1 MKGRYILTA
10 AFALMLTSC
19 HVPAR
24 YAMRGAGG
32 RTSYNKTIQKTNNEQ
47 MLLNLVR
54 LRYCDTPYFLDVG
67 AVTAQFSQKGKL
79 QPSFTIPGF
88 DSASPFKFGAEYE
101 WQNNPTIS
109 YSPLQGSSFAK
120 QLLQPIDLRT
130 LQKII
135 YSGWN
140 IDRVF
145 RVTVQN
151 IDNLPNARGS
161 SGPAPEIAPDY
172 ERFQEVSALLGYFQR
187 RGELL
192 MGVHQAE
199 RKSKDAGAP
208 VVCCQSVQITF
219 PKGTEEADRL
229 AGLLEGTTTTKDSY
243 YINLPIGFTKEQEI
257 GILPR
262 SVLGCMYHLS
272 LGVEVPCE
280 HINCGAVIVT
290 KNPDGSLFD
299 WGNVV
304 GNMLRIHSSKN
315 YPSNAFMAVRYRD
328 YWFYISNYDVK
339 SKRTLALLMQIY
351 NLQQGESDKVQ
362 APILTIPIG
371 V

>member
-1 MKGRYILTA
+1 MKGRYIITA

-88 DSASPFKFGAEYE
+88 DKDSPFKFGAEYE

-109 YSPLQGSSFAK
+109 YSPLEGSSFAK

-145 RVTVQN
+145 RIAVQN

-161 SGPAPEIAPDY
+161 SGPAPEIAPEY
-172 ERFQEVSALLGYFQR
+172 KGFQEVAALLGDFQR
-187 RGELL
+187 KGQLL
-192 MGVHQAE
+192 MGVRQLDQGQ
-199 RKSKDAGAP
+199 KDKP
-208 VVCCQSVQITF
+208 LCCQAVQLTF
-219 PKGTEEADRL
+219 PTGTEEADRL
-229 AGLLEGTTTTKDSY
+229 AHLLEGVTTSKDNY
-243 YINLPIGFTKEQEI
+243 YINLRVGFTKELQI

-262 SVLGCMYHLS
+262 SVLGAMYHLS
-272 LGVEVPCE
+272 LAVEVPCE
-280 HINCGAVIVT
+280 HLNCGAVVVT
-290 KNPDGSLFD
+290 KNTDGSLFD
-299 WGNVV
+299 WRSVV
-304 GNMLRIHSSKN
+304 GSMLRIHSSKN
-315 YPSNAFMAVRYRD
+315 YPSNAFMDER
-328 YWFYISNYDVK
+328 
-339 SKRTLALLMQIY
+339 
-351 NLQQGESDKVQ
+351 
-362 APILTIPIG
+362 
-371 V
+371 